1 MYKRYKFKQGVGGLL
16 QTKTTIEFKNSTSG
30 RIGGAYLACL
40 KGVEFVWHLRLV
52 PLNLNVPS
60 GTLKELKLRF
70 SFVSFKTLNRKLTFK
85 ACNPK
90 NSDYIPYKYN

>member
-1 MYKRYKFKQGVGGLL
+1 LAFAPG
-16 QTKTTIEFKNSTSG
+16 ST
-30 RIGGAYLACL
+30 
-40 KGVEFVWHLRLV
+40 HQ
-52 PLNLNVPS
+52 
-60 GTLKELKLRF
+60 KELKLRF

>member
-1 MYKRYKFKQGVGGLL
+1 MVYFNKTIIFLRNSGAVALTRYVCLAFAPG
-16 QTKTTIEFKNSTSG
+16 STSQ
-30 RIGGAYLACL
+30 
-40 KGVEFVWHLRLV
+40 
-52 PLNLNVPS
+52 
-60 GTLKELKLRF
+60 KELKLRF